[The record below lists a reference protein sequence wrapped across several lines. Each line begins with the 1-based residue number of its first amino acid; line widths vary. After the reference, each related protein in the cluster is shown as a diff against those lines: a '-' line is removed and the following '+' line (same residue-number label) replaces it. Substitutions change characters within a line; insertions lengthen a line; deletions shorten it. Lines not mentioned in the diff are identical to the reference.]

1 MPKAAISIPAVINGK
16 AIPLQLDTGSDTSIL
31 YGHVADQAK
40 WANADEKS
48 FRATSFMIGSTSI
61 DRPEIHIAADMD
73 EDARLAGTLG
83 IPELIGRVTVI
94 DYPNQRFCIF
104 SEADLPIPLM
114 KATYVRADLR
124 NTKFFVPIAV
134 DAFRSDAVVFDTGSS
149 AMPLSVDLATWKKLT
164 GRATVAEAPTTI
176 KGSAWGKPVTLYGAP
191 TAAKMMLGKLNLGQP
206 TVFTDGDQPKAYSDW
221 PFRADG
227 VLGNA
232 SLWDGIVILDLTAK
246 VRFGFVR

>member
-1 MPKAAISIPAVINGK
+1 
-16 AIPLQLDTGSDTSIL
+16 
-31 YGHVADQAK
+31 
-40 WANADEKS
+40 
-48 FRATSFMIGSTSI
+48 
-61 DRPEIHIAADMD
+61 
-73 EDARLAGTLG
+73 
-83 IPELIGRVTVI
+83 
-94 DYPNQRFCIF
+94 
-104 SEADLPIPLM
+104 M

-134 DAFRSDAVVFDTGSS
+134 DAFRSDSVVFDTGSS

-164 GRATVAEAPTTI
+164 GHATVAKAPTTI
-176 KGSAWGKPVTLYGAP
+176 KGSAWGKPVTLSGPP
-191 TAAKMMLGKLNLGQP
+191 TAATMMLGKLNLGQP
-206 TVFTDGDQPKAYSDW
+206 TVFTDGNHPTVYSDW